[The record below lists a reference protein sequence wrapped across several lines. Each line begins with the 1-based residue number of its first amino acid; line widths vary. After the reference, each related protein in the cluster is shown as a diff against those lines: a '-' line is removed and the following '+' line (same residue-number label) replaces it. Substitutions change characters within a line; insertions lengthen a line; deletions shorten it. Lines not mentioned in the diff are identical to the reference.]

1 MHLHRK
7 FVAGLA
13 AGSKTAGRACRR
25 AAGPGQILEISL
37 ILERAAMNWRRES
50 RGGTLPGMRDPDDDD
65 DPPPPREDRLFGSS
79 GFRRKL
85 SEGLTGLL
93 DPDGALG
100 KGKDFVT
107 GVSQATKTEVV
118 RMVSAEVRNFLD
130 GMDTKELMQSVIAG
144 LVIDVKAEI
153 RFSIDPN
160 GQLKTSM
167 STKDSEV
174 RNASDPPKKSRNPET
189 ARPEPSRH
197 EPTRPEPT
205 RQESRAQESRHES
218 TRHES
223 ARHEPSR
230 PHEPTRHEPTRHEP
244 TRHDSNKPGGKHE

>member
-1 MHLHRK
+1 MHLHRN
-7 FVAGLA
+7 FG
-13 AGSKTAGRACRR
+13 AGSAVEGKTAGRACRR
-25 AAGPGQILEISL
+25 AAGPGQILEISRKFG
-37 ILERAAMNWRRES
+37 RAAANWRGES
-50 RGGTLPGMRDPDDDD
+50 RGGTLPGMRDPDEDD

-130 GMDTKELMQSVIAG
+130 GMDTVELMQSVIAG

-174 RNASDPPKKSRNPET
+174 RNASDERPKKSRAPET
-189 ARPEPSRH
+189 ARP

-205 RQESRAQESRHES
+205 RQESRGQESRNPEPRGQESRHES
-218 TRHES
+218 TRHE
-223 ARHEPSR
+223 PSR
-230 PHEPTRHEPTRHEP
+230 PH
-244 TRHDSNKPGGKHE
+244 DSHKPGGKHE